1 MAQGAP
7 LSHEYPRTAAG
18 TCGRASM
25 RCTPRGCTQLPV
37 HAWPAWP
44 STARASGAVAFDID
58 AAVQDSASSA
68 RSGECVIKASSRA
81 RRMEGHSRDDGWR
94 QDQPPINS
102 QEQLPA
108 LALSLQ
114 QLIQYPSSTPK
125 AAASMRYCGSWVG
138 VSVALRTAQS
148 ALAGSKSRAPPLAR
162 EGQDHVGPEGLRE
175 PASRSDGYRM
185 YESMPIQPV
194 NP

>member
-81 RRMEGHSRDDGWR
+81 RRMKGHSRDDGWR
-94 QDQPPINS
+94 QDQPPNNS
-102 QEQLPA
+102 QKQPRLLVFAGCELLRYPHE
-108 LALSLQ
+108 
-114 QLIQYPSSTPK
+114 YPSPRIRDVAVPTLDRTFRPGGGRL
-125 AAASMRYCGSWVG
+125 APASPVVRS
-138 VSVALRTAQS
+138 S
-148 ALAGSKSRAPPLAR
+148 AFREPPLHCWHDTIDWLSHPR
-162 EGQDHVGPEGLRE
+162 LQGDSGRRLSQRP
-175 PASRSDGYRM
+175 P
-185 YESMPIQPV
+185 
-194 NP
+194 